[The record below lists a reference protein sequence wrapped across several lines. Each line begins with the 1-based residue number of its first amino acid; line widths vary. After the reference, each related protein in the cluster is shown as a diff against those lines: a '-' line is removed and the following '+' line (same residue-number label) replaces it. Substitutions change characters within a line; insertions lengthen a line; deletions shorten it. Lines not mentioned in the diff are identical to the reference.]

1 MRVDLSN
8 ALSERVEDGL
18 GRAEIEESGAGDVEV
33 PDNVAGL
40 PRRTDGAHIADAGA
54 RLSDEFDAFVNIG
67 IGGSALGGATLV
79 DALAPENTDSV
90 RFLDNVDPEHL
101 ARTLDDLNLDE
112 TVFSVV
118 SKSGRTAETLANY
131 AVVRDALE
139 SDGCEPSEHIVVTT
153 GAESAL
159 ADADETG
166 EARAVFDFPDVPG
179 RYSAL
184 SVVGLL
190 PAAFAGVDVEKLLEG
205 GERAEP
211 TDGGVLDNRGRAL
224 GAVSHLLGERFVR
237 ASVMMPYA
245 ERLETFAEWYA
256 QIWAESLG
264 KNGGGQTPV
273 RAVGAT
279 DQHSLLQLLVGGPR
293 DKLVTFVD
301 PGDSETDLVVEGTD
315 SYLDGVTLDELRDAE
330 MDATQASLVRE
341 DVPNV
346 RVELDG
352 VTPDEVGELLYTY
365 EIATVIAGRLAGIN
379 PFDQPGVE
387 WGKKA
392 ARGALGDE
400 TCADERAVVES
411 VKETL
416 LRI

>member
-1 MRVDLSN
+1 MKVDLSN
-8 ALSERVEDGL
+8 VLDERVEGGL
-18 GRAEIEESGAGDVEV
+18 TRDALKESGAEDVEV
-33 PDNVAGL
+33 PKNVARL
-40 PRRTDGAHIADAGA
+40 PHRTDGDEIVEAGA
-54 RLSDEFDAFVNIG
+54 SLADEFEAFVNVG

-79 DALAPENTDSV
+79 DALAPENSV
-90 RFLDNVDPEHL
+90 FFVDNVDPDAL
-101 ARTLDDLNLDE
+101 ARLLDRIDLEE
-112 TVFSVV
+112 TVFGVV
-118 SKSGRTAETLANY
+118 SKSGRTAETVANY
-131 AVVRDALE
+131 LVVRGALE
-139 SDGCEPSEHIVVTT
+139 DAGVEPSENVVVTT
-153 GAESAL
+153 GADSPL
-159 ADADETG
+159 SDADEEG
-166 EARAVFDFPDVPG
+166 NARAVFDFPDVPG

-190 PAAFAGVDVEKLLEG
+190 PAAFAGVNVEKVLEG
-205 GERAEP
+205 GERAEATGDP
-211 TDGGVLDNRGRAL
+211 LGDTGRAI
-224 GAVSHLLGERFVR
+224 GATSHLLGERFVR

-256 QIWAESLG
+256 QMWAESLG
-264 KNGGGQTPV
+264 KEGGGQTPV

-279 DQHSLLQLLVGGPR
+279 DQHSLLQLLVDGPR

-301 PGDSETDLVVEGTD
+301 PGEDTDRFEVSGHEG
-315 SYLDGVTLDELRDAE
+315 YLDGVSVGELRDAE

-341 DVPNV
+341 GVPNV

-352 VTPDEVGELLYTY
+352 VNPDEVGELLYTY
-365 EIATVIAGRLAGIN
+365 EVATVVAGTLAGVN

-387 WGKKA
+387 WGKRA

-400 TCADERAVVES
+400 ACADERAVVES

>member
-1 MRVDLSN
+1 MRIDLSN
-8 ALSERVEDGL
+8 VLEERVEGGL
-18 GRAEIEESGAGDVEV
+18 TRDDLRESGADDVDV
-33 PDNVAGL
+33 PENVARL
-40 PRRTDGAHIADAGA
+40 PHRTDGARIAEAGA
-54 RLSDEFDAFVNIG
+54 RLSEEFDAFVNIG

-79 DALAPENTDSV
+79 DALAPDSPV
-90 RFLDNVDPEHL
+90 RFVDNVDPDFL
-101 ARTLDDLNLDE
+101 ARILDGINLEE

-118 SKSGRTAETLANY
+118 SKSGRTAETVANY
-131 AVVRDALE
+131 LVVRDTLE
-139 SDGCEPSEHIVVTT
+139 DAGYEPSEHLVITT
-153 GAESAL
+153 GGESAL
-159 ADADETG
+159 ADVET
-166 EARAVFDFPDVPG
+166 RATFDFADVPG

-190 PAAFAGVDVEKLLEG
+190 PSAFAGIDVERVLEG
-205 GERAEP
+205 GVRAEP
-211 TDGGVLDNRGRAL
+211 SGGVLGDAGRAL
-224 GAVSHLLGERFVR
+224 GATNHLLGERFVDT
-237 ASVMMPYA
+237 SVMMPYA

-279 DQHSLLQLLVGGPR
+279 DQHSLLQLLVDGPK

-301 PGDSETDLVVEGTD
+301 PGETDHEFVVEGHD
-315 SYLDGVTLDELRDAE
+315 GYLDGATLDGLRDAE
-330 MDATQASLVRE
+330 MDATRASLVRD

-346 RVELDG
+346 SVELDG
-352 VTPDEVGELLYTY
+352 VTPAEVGELLYTY
-365 EIATVIAGRLAGIN
+365 EIATVVAGRLAGIN
-379 PFDQPGVE
+379 PFNQPGVE

-392 ARGALGDE
+392 ARGTLGDE
-400 TCADERAVVES
+400 SCADERASVGS

>member
-1 MRVDLSN
+1 VNVDLSN
-8 ALSERVEDGL
+8 VLEERVEGGL
-18 GRAEIEESGAGDVEV
+18 TRDEIAESGAGDADIPE
-33 PDNVAGL
+33 NVARL
-40 PRRTDGAHIADAGA
+40 PERTDGATVADAGE
-54 RLSDEFDAFVNIG
+54 RLADEFDAFVNIG

-79 DALAPENTDSV
+79 DALAPDSDV
-90 RFLDNVDPEHL
+90 YFVDNVDPDRL
-101 ARTLDDLNLDE
+101 ARLLDDLPLRD

-118 SKSGRTAETLANY
+118 SKSGRTAETVANY
-131 AVVRDALE
+131 AVVRDELRAA
-139 SDGCEPSEHIVVTT
+139 GVEPSENVVVTT
-153 GAESAL
+153 GTDSPL
-159 ADADETG
+159 RDVG
-166 EARAVFDFPDVPG
+166 ARDTFAFADVPG

-190 PAAFAGVDVEKLLEG
+190 PAAFAGVDVESVLAG
-205 GERAEP
+205 GERAANVEE
-211 TDGGVLDNRGRAL
+211 GVFGDSGRAL
-224 GAVSHLLGERFVR
+224 GAVSHLLGERGVR

-245 ERLETFAEWYA
+245 ESLETFADWYV

-264 KNGGGQTPV
+264 KEGGGQTPV

-279 DQHSLLQLLVGGPR
+279 DQHSLLQLLVDGPR

-301 PGDSETDLVVEGTD
+301 PGESERDFVVSED
-315 SYLDGVTLDELRDAE
+315 SYLDGVSLGELRGIE
-330 MDATQASLVRE
+330 LDATRASLVQD

-352 VTPDEVGELLYTY
+352 VTPAEVGELLYTY
-365 EIATVIAGRLAGIN
+365 EVATVVAGRLAGVN

-387 WGKKA
+387 WGKRA

-400 TCADERAVVES
+400 DCTEERDAVES

-416 LRI
+416 LRV